1 MNAYEKE
8 ARALE
13 QAIANRIR
21 EKRIRLHWTLEDLAN
36 STGLSKG
43 HLSQI
48 ENAEK
53 VPPIS
58 TLTKIAFGLG
68 IPVMELIT
76 GVSNEQHSSKI
87 TIGRKNNRT
96 KITHLEASPSS
107 TYESFGFD
115 KLDRIMDA
123 FLVTMSKEFPPNP
136 VMHDGQEFVLAL
148 SGIHEFVYDGQ
159 PYRLVAGDAIYY
171 DSDRPHMGRSLSEE
185 PAEILVVYCKSKRE
199 YEDQT

>member
-1 MNAYEKE
+1 MNDYEKE
-8 ARALE
+8 ARDLE
-13 QAIANRIR
+13 LAIANRIR
-21 EKRIRLHWTLEDLAN
+21 DKRSQLHWTLEDLAN

-87 TIGRKNNRT
+87 TLGRKKNRT
-96 KITHLEASPSS
+96 RIKHLEASPSS

-123 FLVTMSKEFPPNP
+123 YIVTMSKEFPPNP
-136 VMHDGQEFVLAL
+136 VMHDGQEFVFAL
-148 SGIHEFVYDGQ
+148 SGEHEFEYDGQ
-159 PYRLVAGDAIYY
+159 SHRLSAGDAIYY
-171 DSDRPHMGRSLSEE
+171 DSDRPHMGRSLSQE
-185 PAEILVVYCKSKRE
+185 PAKILVVYCKSKGE
-199 YEDQT
+199 